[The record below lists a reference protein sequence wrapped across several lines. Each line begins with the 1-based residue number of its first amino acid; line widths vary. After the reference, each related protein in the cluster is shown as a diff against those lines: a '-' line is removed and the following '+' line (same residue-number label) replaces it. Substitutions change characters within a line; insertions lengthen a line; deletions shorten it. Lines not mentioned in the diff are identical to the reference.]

1 MGHSVWKM
9 IDVPAAI
16 DPGTLRY
23 LVVSGEKIFFVL
35 VTMSFYRGNP
45 TNWTIYVLET
55 SELSWKRVRSIGGC
69 VFFLGGIQNAA
80 LSATQAGMQRDCIF
94 IVNARRNYFPDEG
107 IYRICLQD
115 ETASLTLPLKWPKYI
130 NPRKLCW
137 VMPTR
142 KNKQRTL
149 SLSHVVG
156 TNMGCST
163 SIHKEEKNKERCKI
177 DNSRTWTDMPIELM
191 QLLVPRLY
199 LVDCVRLSSLCK
211 AWNSLSNLI
220 QDAMY
225 CIDLKWLGFGED
237 LTFLYSKDGW
247 VLASKEDNSL
257 FLINPLRRECVI
269 SLPKLNT
276 CCRFKPLAFSSAPTS
291 PDCVVVIAEFEG
303 EHIAEVSTWSPGEE
317 QWSTTSFQDEIGYNV
332 LCNPVFTRGEFYWYS
347 NGGELLVFNPFQK
360 TWKVLEIETP
370 MKMASYYRRLVM
382 ECYLID
388 IGAKGNF
395 T

>member
-1 MGHSVWKM
+1 
-9 IDVPAAI
+9 
-16 DPGTLRY
+16 
-23 LVVSGEKIFFVL
+23 
-35 VTMSFYRGNP
+35 
-45 TNWTIYVLET
+45 
-55 SELSWKRVRSIGGC
+55 
-69 VFFLGGIQNAA
+69 
-80 LSATQAGMQRDCIF
+80 
-94 IVNARRNYFPDEG
+94 
-107 IYRICLQD
+107 
-115 ETASLTLPLKWPKYI
+115 
-130 NPRKLCW
+130 
-137 VMPTR
+137 
-142 KNKQRTL
+142 
-149 SLSHVVG
+149 
-156 TNMGCST
+156 MGCST

-191 QLLVPRLY
+191 QLLVPRLC
-199 LVDCVRLSSLCK
+199 LVDCVRLASLCK

-220 QDAMY
+220 QDAMVNPWLIY
-225 CIDLKWLGFGED
+225 CENESSTWKIFDPVCGKEYSIDMKWLGFSEN

-257 FLINPLRRECVI
+257 FLINSLRRECVI

-370 MKMASYYRRLVM
+370 TKMASYYRRLVM
-382 ECYLID
+382 ECYLVKSGADLITVFRGLKTEPMQIFKLDRLNMVWSELHD
-388 IGAKGNF
+388 IGDVSIFLDCRATIAKSFPEKWCRNRIYLCGFSDNHIERSAFYSLETAQYHPKYPRNF
-395 T
+395 KEPMVYIWIEPNLTS